1 MLLGLRFPLQNP
13 MKRGSAKP
21 ESVHQM
27 ATKFRMR
34 RPPKRTDP
42 NAPIKAR
49 KLSDQHIEA
58 LREFDTLGTYPD
70 SVVPGLRIRV
80 GVHRSTWLFFQR
92 RRIKGE
98 RSTTFRALGTWPL
111 MDVEKARKEALIVA
125 GKVAGGNIEPS
136 KRDAIKFETAFAA
149 YLEHLKA
156 QAAKR
161 GKPPRWHNNVK
172 KLGETIILP
181 KFGKWSLIEL
191 ANSPDAVADWHVD
204 VTKTNG
210 PVSANHCAR
219 VVRAAY
225 KRAGRRDIS
234 LPARLPTSAVEFNDE
249 TPSQKALDFK
259 KFPAWLKAWR
269 KIDSATRQ
277 AYHLTE
283 LLTGTRPG
291 ELARLRWA
299 DVKHN
304 ERNLVIGKAKAG
316 HDITIP
322 ITEEI
327 AAALQMARDD
337 AAQLGLAVPDSLV
350 FAGCSQISAREA
362 LPARGNMLRHTY
374 RTVAADLGVDD
385 LLIHFLMGH
394 TPRGISRKY
403 VAVLILANGPAMRA
417 AQERISART
426 LKELGLTFKTLRQEI
441 AAGLAQSLEG
451 GQGRAVKNAR
461 ALARAARASARA
473 RRGKPSRPHT
483 AETKA
488 KISVTMKKSKAAAP
502 G

>member
-1 MLLGLRFPLQNP
+1 

-27 ATKFRMR
+27 ATKLSARKPR
-34 RPPKRTDP
+34 RNTDP
-42 NAPIKAR
+42 DAPIKAR

-92 RRIKGE
+92 RRTKGK

-111 MDVEKARKEALIVA
+111 MDVERARKEALIVA
-125 GKVAGGNIEPS
+125 GKVAGGVFEPN
-136 KRDAIKFETAFAA
+136 KRDAVKFETGFAA

-156 QAAKR
+156 QAARR
-161 GKPPRWHNNVK
+161 GKPPRWHDNVR
-172 KLGETIILP
+172 KLGDKIILP

-191 ANSPDAVADWHVD
+191 ANSPDAVADFHVE
-204 VTKTNG
+204 VTNNNG

-219 VVRAAY
+219 VIRATY

-269 KIDSATRQ
+269 KVDNATSQ

-291 ELARLRWA
+291 ELARMRWA

-316 HDITIP
+316 QDITVP

-337 AAQLGLAVPDSLV
+337 ADQLGYGITADALV
-350 FAGCSQISAREA
+350 FPGCSQTGHRDA

-374 RTVAADLGVDD
+374 RTVAADLGVDE
-385 LLIHFLMGH
+385 LLIHFLLGH
-394 TPRGISRKY
+394 APEGISQKY
-403 VAVLILANGPAMRA
+403 IATLILSNGPAMRA
-417 AQERISART
+417 AQAKIGARM
-426 LKELGLTFKTLRQEI
+426 LELLGLTFKTFREEI
-441 AAGLAQSLEG
+441 AAGLAVSLEA
-451 GQGRAVKNAR
+451 GQAR
-461 ALARAARASARA
+461 ALDHAQTLARAQRASARA
-473 RRGKPSRPHT
+473 RRGKLSGPRGS
-483 AETKA
+483 
-488 KISVTMKKSKAAAP
+488 AASAV
-502 G
+502 

>member
-1 MLLGLRFPLQNP
+1 
-13 MKRGSAKP
+13 
-21 ESVHQM
+21 M
-27 ATKFRMR
+27 ATKFSARK
-34 RPPKRTDP
+34 PPKHTDP
-42 NAPIKAR
+42 NAPIRPR

-58 LREFDTLGTYPD
+58 LREFNTLGTYPD

-92 RRIKGE
+92 RRIRGE

-125 GKVAGGNIEPS
+125 GKVAGGNIEPNR
-136 KRDAIKFETAFAA
+136 RDAVKLETALAA

-161 GKPPRWHNNVK
+161 GKPPRWHDNVK
-172 KLGETIILP
+172 KLGDTIILP
-181 KFGKWSLIEL
+181 KFGKWTLIEL

-204 VTKTNG
+204 VTKNNG

-219 VVRAAY
+219 VLRATY
-225 KRAGRRDIS
+225 KRAARRDIS

-269 KIDSATRQ
+269 KIDNATGQ

-316 HDITIP
+316 QDITVP

-337 AAQLGLAVPDSLV
+337 AEQLGLAVEPDELV
-350 FAGCSQISAREA
+350 FSGCSQTGHRGA

-394 TPRGISRKY
+394 APDGISQKY
-403 VAVLILANGPAMRA
+403 IATLILSNGPAMRA
-417 AQERISART
+417 AQEKISARM
-426 LKELGLTFKTLRQEI
+426 LELLGLTPKTLRQEI
-441 AAGLAQSLEG
+441 IAGLAVSFEA
-451 GQGRAVKNAR
+451 GQAR
-461 ALARAARASARA
+461 ALEQARTLARAQRASARA
-473 RRGKPSRPHT
+473 RAGRPLGPRLKV
-483 AETKA
+483 AG
-488 KISVTMKKSKAAAP
+488 AA
-502 G
+502 

>member
-1 MLLGLRFPLQNP
+1 
-13 MKRGSAKP
+13 
-21 ESVHQM
+21 
-27 ATKFRMR
+27 
-34 RPPKRTDP
+34 
-42 NAPIKAR
+42 
-49 KLSDQHIEA
+49 
-58 LREFDTLGTYPD
+58 
-70 SVVPGLRIRV
+70 
-80 GVHRSTWLFFQR
+80 
-92 RRIKGE
+92 
-98 RSTTFRALGTWPL
+98 
-111 MDVEKARKEALIVA
+111 
-125 GKVAGGNIEPS
+125 
-136 KRDAIKFETAFAA
+136 
-149 YLEHLKA
+149 
-156 QAAKR
+156 
-161 GKPPRWHNNVK
+161 
-172 KLGETIILP
+172 
-181 KFGKWSLIEL
+181 LIEL
-191 ANSPDAVADWHVD
+191 ANSPDVVADWHVD

-225 KRAGRRDIS
+225 KRTGRRDIS

-337 AAQLGLAVPDSLV
+337 AAQFGLAVEPDSLV
-350 FAGCSQISAREA
+350 FPGCSQISAREA

-417 AQERISART
+417 AQERISARI
-426 LKELGLTFKTLRQEI
+426 LKELGLTFNTLRQEI
-441 AAGLAQSLEG
+441 AAGVAHSLEG
-451 GQGRAVKNAR
+451 GQERAKKNAR
-461 ALARAARASARA
+461 VLARAARLSARA
-473 RRGKPSRPHT
+473 RRGKPSRPHS

-488 KISVTMKKSKAAAP
+488 EISATMKKSKAVASR
-502 G
+502 